1 MIIKYSKVY
10 NLYLQFFKSLCY
22 IQYSFISSIDS
33 TLLQDH
39 LKPTNTMQKYEEY
52 LKFNLKYF
60 DNNNLTLTL
69 STSSVA
75 GRWPGQACR
84 AELGLLG

>member
-1 MIIKYSKVY
+1 
-10 NLYLQFFKSLCY
+10 
-22 IQYSFISSIDS
+22 
-33 TLLQDH
+33 
-39 LKPTNTMQKYEEY
+39 MQKYEEY